1 MNFEHRCVLCNQEA
15 KMHQPQRDEFYIECK
30 TCGKYGLDD
39 LTENEFKTNR
49 SKEERAMISAY
60 TRELL
65 EHNAS
70 PPKLHILNNQGE
82 IEKIIEKYR
91 NKTIYEKL
99 GKLILYIEKKSNYF
113 GESIEIDFS
122 KDYPVTY
129 SKNTSE
135 FENLCRR
142 GNDVR
147 FLSMTGHTGNE
158 QEVELTWDGWQEAE
172 RIKEA
177 GPLSKKCYVAM
188 SFDPSLEEIYENG
201 IKPAIIEAGYDPIR
215 TDKEEHNEKICD
227 LIIAEIQSCKF
238 LVADFTGQR
247 QNVYYEASF
256 AYGLNRDVIWT
267 CRQDEISNVHF
278 DTRQYNHIV
287 WENAEDLKKKLVN
300 RIKATIL

>member
-1 MNFEHRCVLCNQEA
+1 MSPEHLCILCEQEA
-15 KMHQPQRDEFYIECK
+15 EMRPSQRDEFCIECK
-30 TCGKYGLDD
+30 TCGNYWLDD
-39 LTENEFKTNR
+39 LTEDEFKANR

-70 PPKLHILNNQGE
+70 PPKLHILDNQGE

-99 GKLILYIEKKSNYF
+99 GKLILYLEKKSNYF
-113 GESIEIDFS
+113 GESIGIDFT

-129 SKNTSE
+129 SKNISE
-135 FENLCRR
+135 FENLCRQ
-142 GNDVR
+142 GKDAR
-147 FLSMTGHTGNE
+147 FLSMAEHTDTE
-158 QEVELTWDGWQEAE
+158 QEVVLTWDGWQEAE

-188 SFDPSLEEIYENG
+188 SFEPSLEEVYENG

-215 TDKEEHNEKICD
+215 IDKEEHNEKICD
-227 LIIAEIQSCKF
+227 VIIAEIRSCKF
-238 LVADFTGQR
+238 LVADVTYQR
-247 QNVYYEASF
+247 QNVYYEAGFSQ
-256 AYGLNRDVIWT
+256 GLNRDVVWM
-267 CRQDEISNVHF
+267 CRADDMENVHF
-278 DTRQYNHIV
+278 DTRQYNHII
-287 WENAEDLKKKLVN
+287 WENPEDLKKKLVN